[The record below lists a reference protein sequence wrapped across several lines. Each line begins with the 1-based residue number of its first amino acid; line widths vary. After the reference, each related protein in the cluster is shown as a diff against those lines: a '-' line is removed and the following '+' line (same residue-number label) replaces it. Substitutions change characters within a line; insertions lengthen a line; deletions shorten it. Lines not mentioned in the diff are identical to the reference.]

1 MLRSYALSPMFA
13 IVLAFASLATI
24 RPTAAQDLADVIEK
38 CERSVV
44 RIEVQGKNGDSL
56 GSGFIVEGDGVICTN
71 VHVLAGAQ
79 KATATFANGKTY
91 KIEGTYH
98 FDESRD
104 ICIAQ
109 LAGEDFPKVVVSR
122 VPPRK
127 GETVTALGA
136 PRGLSFTA
144 TTGIVS
150 ALRSGEQIGGGRAGT
165 WIQIDAAL
173 SPGNSGGP
181 LINKKGRVIA
191 MSTLASTGSS
201 QNLNFGISAKD
212 ILEAIRDSQDARL
225 TSLPDGVGELELD
238 EDGGGGGD
246 SIIDRPS
253 IPENAIADYVADCR
267 EDYTKLAKK
276 VNRDHL
282 DMAKELRLTKRA
294 DVPLPRGDVS
304 VDKMIMVNP
313 RTKKESYFFRSDRV
327 KDAAIRS
334 AEKQAEKLKEIKS
347 SLSKTENDD
356 SMFALMRHT
365 GKFLDPSD
373 KGSFGVL
380 EDAIML
386 HPFNDHDA
394 IVLFDEQPYLL
405 WVPSTSGMSRGSDV
419 PQMTVYVA
427 GTQTVMVPGDST
439 MAVTLLVALKDSEL
453 KKAIFEGEQE
463 GSSGKGGSRH
473 DMRTWTAGKFTV
485 IARVVEV
492 EKDNVLL
499 KTSKGKTIE
508 VARKK
513 LSNSDNKYLDGLE

>member
-1 MLRSYALSPMFA
+1 MLQGYAQSSLFA
-13 IVLAFASLATI
+13 IVLSFAALVTAS
-24 RPTAAQDLADVIEK
+24 PSAAQDLADIIEK

-79 KATATFANGKTY
+79 KATATFANGKSY

-98 FDESRD
+98 VDESRD

-150 ALRSGEQIGGGRAGT
+150 ALRSGEQIGGNRAGT

-181 LINKKGRVIA
+181 LINTKGRVIA

-212 ILEAIRDSQDARL
+212 IREAIRDSRNARL

-238 EDGGGGGD
+238 EGGGAGAGE
-246 SIIDRPS
+246 SIINRPT
-253 IPENAIADYVADCR
+253 IPEIAMADYIADCR
-267 EDYTKLAKK
+267 DDYAKLTKK

-282 DMAKELRLTKRA
+282 DMAKVLRLTKRA
-294 DVPLPRGDVS
+294 NVPLPPGAPANGD
-304 VDKMIMVNP
+304 KAIMVNT
-313 RTKKESYFFRSDRV
+313 RSKKETYFFRSDRV

-347 SLSKTENDD
+347 ALSKKENDD
-356 SMFALMRHT
+356 SMFALLQHT
-365 GKFLDPSD
+365 GQFLDPSD

-380 EDAIML
+380 EDAIMI

-394 IVLFDEQPYLL
+394 IVRLDRQPYLL
-405 WVPSTSGMSRGSDV
+405 WMPSTSGMSQDSNI

-427 GTQTVMVPGDST
+427 GTQTIAVPGDST
-439 MAVTLLVALKDSEL
+439 MAVTLLIGVKDSEL
-453 KKAIFEGEQE
+453 KKAIFKD
-463 GSSGKGGSRH
+463 GKGGSNH
-473 DMRTWTAGKFTV
+473 EMRTWTAGKFTV
-485 IARVVEV
+485 SAKVVRV
-492 EKDNVLL
+492 EKDSVVL

-513 LSNSDNKYLDGLE
+513 LSDSDNKYLDGLQ